1 MTRAPIRFHD
11 PRAGTLAVLRALAPA
26 ATFGTL
32 RLEDFPEGD
41 VPALPYGLV
50 ASDGSFVRQRVTATA
65 TVRVA
70 VWGETD
76 AAGYDLADDLHASL
90 LAYEG
95 GPDLYGFGPQT
106 GPLPTTDPDTGR
118 PMTFFT
124 VRARL
129 RPRAS

>member
-1 MTRAPIRFHD
+1 MKVRHHD
-11 PRAGTLAVLRALAPA
+11 PRAGTLAVVRALRPD

-50 ASDGSFVRQRVTATA
+50 AADGTFVRQRVTASA

-70 VWGETD
+70 VWAETD

-90 LAYEG
+90 LAYVG
-95 GPDLYGFGPQT
+95 GPQVVSFRPMT

-129 RPRAS
+129 RPRTD